1 MHIYLCTLTFH
12 ENLFYAT
19 REIGRLYETGR
30 YLHNYALTY
39 ALELAVSPYFNSV
52 QSPRYAQ
59 DLRPLND
66 RGIYVTPARG
76 VQITYALSTFKYA
89 NNNYH
94 VEMKP
99 GRTNTPSFGR
109 AKEIAPESIFQFA
122 VLSEKEELDLPHWL
136 RMGLWRS
143 KAELQ
148 YEVVEAKQIGITLN
162 QATLPLNPLDLD
174 RTLATFDLISMPPSS
189 ILDNVML
196 ESEWWTAVTTE
207 GGIKIPVN
215 LSYRFPEGAS

>member
-19 REIGRLYETGR
+19 REVGRLYETGH

-39 ALELAVSPYFNSV
+39 ALELAVSPYFNSI
-52 QSPRYAQ
+52 QAPRYGQ

-66 RGIYVTPARG
+66 RGIYVTPAKG

-99 GRTNTPSFGR
+99 GRTNTPTFGR
-109 AKEIAPESIFQFA
+109 AKEIAPESVFQFA
-122 VLSEKEELDLPHWL
+122 VLSEHEALNLPHWL

-143 KAELQ
+143 KAELK
-148 YEVVEAKQIGITLN
+148 YEVVDAHRSGFSFNKT
-162 QATLPLNPLDLD
+162 TVPLNPLDLESK
-174 RTLATFDLISMPPSS
+174 LATFDLISMPPSS

-196 ESEWWTAVTTE
+196 ESEWWTAVTNQGE
-207 GGIKIPVN
+207 IKIPVN
-215 LSYRFPEGAS
+215 LSYRFPEGTS

>member
-19 REIGRLYETGR
+19 REVGRLYETGR

-39 ALELAVSPYFNSV
+39 ALELAVSPYFNNV

-66 RGIYVTPARG
+66 RGIYVTPAKG
-76 VQITYALSTFKYA
+76 IQITYALNTFKYA
-89 NNNYH
+89 SNKYH

-99 GRTNTPSFGR
+99 GRTNTPTFGR
-109 AKEIAPESIFQFA
+109 AKEIAPESVFQFA
-122 VLSEKEELDLPHWL
+122 VLSEKEELDLPYWL

-148 YEVVEAKQIGITLN
+148 HEVVEAKRTGVTWN
-162 QATLPLNPLDLD
+162 QATLPLNPLDFAKN
-174 RTLATFDLISMPPSS
+174 LATFDLISMPPSS

-196 ESEWWTAVTTE
+196 ESEWWTAVTSQ
-207 GGIKIPVN
+207 GQIRLPVN
-215 LSYRFPEGAS
+215 LSYTFPEGRS

>member
-19 REIGRLYETGR
+19 REVGRLYETGR

-52 QSPRYAQ
+52 QVPRYAQ

-66 RGIYVTPARG
+66 RGIYVTPAKG
-76 VQITYALSTFKYA
+76 VQVAYALNTFKYA

-94 VEMKP
+94 VEMKL

-109 AKEIAPESIFQFA
+109 AKEIAAESVFQFA
-122 VLSEKEELDLPHWL
+122 ILSEHEELNLPHWL

-143 KAELQ
+143 KAELR
-148 YEVVEAKQIGITLN
+148 YEAVEAQRAGLSFNK
-162 QATLPLNPLDLD
+162 ATLPMNPLDLE
-174 RTLATFDLISMPPSS
+174 RKLATFDLISMPPSS
-189 ILDNVML
+189 ILDNATL
-196 ESEWWTAVTTE
+196 ESEWWTAVTKHGE
-207 GGIKIPVN
+207 IQIPAN
-215 LSYRFPEGAS
+215 LYYHFPEGAL

>member
-1 MHIYLCTLTFH
+1 MHIYLCTLTFQ

-19 REIGRLYETGR
+19 REVGRLYETGR

-39 ALELAVSPYFNSV
+39 ALELAVSPYFNSL
-52 QSPRYAQ
+52 QSPCYAQ

-76 VQITYALSTFKYA
+76 VQIAFALNTFKYA
-89 NNNYH
+89 SNQYH

-99 GRTNTPSFGR
+99 GRTNTPTFGR
-109 AKEIAPESIFQFA
+109 AKEIAAESVFQFA
-122 VLSEKEELDLPHWL
+122 ILSAKEALALPRWL

-148 YEVVEAKQIGITLN
+148 YELIEATKTDTSLN

-174 RTLATFDLISMPPSS
+174 KRLATFDLISMPPSS
-189 ILDNVML
+189 LVDNVLL
-196 ESEWWTAVTTE
+196 ESEWWTAVTSQGE
-207 GGIKIPVN
+207 IRLPFSLN
-215 LSYRFPEGAS
+215 YRFPEGTS